1 MGLKFIKCVML
12 YDVCVYFFY
21 FGLWIFLDDLYRILV
36 LKMYKLIVILGV
48 VFVVFL
54 CFEFGKLNVIIF
66 CSCLCEFKGDNI
78 E

>member
-1 MGLKFIKCVML
+1 MYVFIFFIL
-12 YDVCVYFFY
+12 VCEY
-21 FGLWIFLDDLYRILV
+21 LYRILV